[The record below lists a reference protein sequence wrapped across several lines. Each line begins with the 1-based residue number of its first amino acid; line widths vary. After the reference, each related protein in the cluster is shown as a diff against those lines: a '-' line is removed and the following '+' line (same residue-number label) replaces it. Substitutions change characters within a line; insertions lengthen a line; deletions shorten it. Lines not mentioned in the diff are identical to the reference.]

1 MDRTILLLGQDDL
14 GKQTLTEILA
24 LCELP
29 QSKIVYQTEIKKSE
43 KITIDAGT
51 WLIII
56 NVLDLLSVQRF
67 LSVIQNKNR
76 LVPVIVMHACPPKD
90 LEVLIS
96 LGACEVIN
104 PAILDDSLLTQTII
118 SAVERKRI
126 EADLLAREAIIQAV
140 NYAAEVFLLHVDWD
154 SRIDGVLKRLGEAT
168 LADKVCMYRN
178 VVRGEGGIHAVLHAD
193 WKQAFNPTTSTD
205 ARNPPDCSSCE
216 YLNPR
221 WKQML
226 ARGEVVIGLTKE
238 FLLAEKKELEKK
250 HILSIAIIPVFFDQ
264 VLWGFLVFEFHRNEK
279 HWTNEEVESLRTA
292 ARIFGA
298 GISRVDAET
307 RLAHLATHDFLTNLP
322 NRMLLED
329 RFVQAVARAKRNNK
343 KFAIIAIDLDK
354 FKQVN
359 DTYGHPF
366 GDQIL
371 IEIAW
376 RLSEAIRTS
385 DTCAR
390 VGGDEFTILAESIK
404 TKQDLKRVMEKI
416 SFALNDPIQI
426 EGKSLKVTASL
437 GASIYP
443 DHGKEMEALM
453 KAADIALYQV
463 KDAYSGYRIYAPVK
477 QISLIQE
484 E

>member
-1 MDRTILLLGQDDL
+1 MNRTILLLGQDDL
-14 GKQTLTEILA
+14 GTQTISEILEK
-24 LCELP
+24 CELP
-29 QSKIVYQTEIKKSE
+29 QSNIVNQTSTKAAE
-43 KITIDAGT
+43 KIAVDPGT

-56 NVLDLLSVQRF
+56 NALDLNSIQEF
-67 LSVIQNKNR
+67 LASLQLKNN
-76 LVPVIVMHACPPKD
+76 LVPVLVMHDCQRKD

-104 PAILDDSLLTQTII
+104 PAVLDDSLLTQTIL

-126 EADLLAREAIIQAV
+126 EADLIARDAIMKAV

-168 LADKVCMYRN
+168 QADKICVYRNGSRNENGVQAVLLADWMRPVDSIN
-178 VVRGEGGIHAVLHAD
+178 G
-193 WKQAFNPTTSTD
+193 
-205 ARNPPDCSSCE
+205 PDQCDQNCASCE
-216 YLNPR
+216 ILHPS
-221 WKQML
+221 WKKML
-226 ARGEVVIGLTKE
+226 SDGEIVIGLAKDFSPE
-238 FLLAEKKELEKK
+238 EKQKLEERR
-250 HILSIAIIPVFFDQ
+250 IQSIAIIPVFSDQ
-264 VLWGFLVFEFHRNEK
+264 VLWGFLIFEFHRIEK
-279 HWTNEEVESLRTA
+279 RWTIEEVESLRTA

-329 RFVQAVARAKRNNK
+329 RFEQAVARADRSRK

-366 GDQIL
+366 GDQVL

-376 RLSEAIRTS
+376 RLSEAVRTS

-390 VGGDEFTILAESIK
+390 VGGDEFTILAEGIN
-404 TKQDLKRVMEKI
+404 TKQDIKSVMEKI
-416 SFALNDPIQI
+416 SLALVDPIRI

-437 GASIYP
+437 GASVYP
-443 DHGKEMEALM
+443 DHGQEMETLM
-453 KAADIALYQV
+453 KSADIALYQV
-463 KDAYSGYRIYAPVK
+463 KDAYSGHRIYSPTK
-477 QISLIQE
+477 QISLIE
-484 E
+484 KE